1 MKEMKKH
8 KIEIKRW
15 LLAVATILVLVLIK
29 IFGYF
34 LPIDLPKQAQDFIT
48 LSLGV
53 IIEAL
58 PFVMLGVFFSV
69 AIRLWL
75 PHDWLLKHLPRQPLL
90 RRGLISLFGVF
101 MPVCECGN
109 VPLARGLLA
118 KGLTPAESLTFLLA
132 APILNPVTIITTQQA
147 FSDDTTVL
155 ITRILGGFLIANLIG
170 WIYSST
176 RQDAML
182 RPEFIAICKEK
193 KDNSNRLVE
202 ALNFFKHETRSMM
215 PALVIGAMVAGL
227 IQVVVPRETIL
238 LLGNSPAWSVLV
250 MAVLAFVVSICSS
263 VDAFFALAFR
273 GSFTSGSLVSFLTFG
288 PMIDVKM
295 LSLMRTTYR
304 RNILVQLSVLVFLMS
319 TLIGLVVNY
328 VF

>member
-1 MKEMKKH
+1 MKKR
-8 KIEIKRW
+8 KTEIKRW
-15 LLAVATILVLVLIK
+15 LLAATTILVFALIR
-29 IFGYF
+29 ILGYF
-34 LPIDLPKQAQDFIT
+34 LPIDLSKQVQDFIT

-58 PFVMLGVFFSV
+58 PFVMLGLFFSIIV
-69 AIRLWL
+69 RLWL
-75 PHDWLLKHLPRQPLL
+75 PHDWLLKYLPKQPFL
-90 RRGLISLFGVF
+90 RRALISLLGVF

-147 FSDDTTVL
+147 FSDDSTVL
-155 ITRILGGFLIANLIG
+155 IARILGGFLIANIIG

-182 RPEFIAICKEK
+182 RSEFIAICKEK

-215 PALVIGAMVAGL
+215 PALVIGA
-227 IQVVVPRETIL
+227 
-238 LLGNSPAWSVLV
+238 
-250 MAVLAFVVSICSS
+250 
-263 VDAFFALAFR
+263 
-273 GSFTSGSLVSFLTFG
+273 
-288 PMIDVKM
+288 K
-295 LSLMRTTYR
+295 
-304 RNILVQLSVLVFLMS
+304 
-319 TLIGLVVNY
+319 IGRAHV
-328 VF
+328 

>member
-1 MKEMKKH
+1 MKKR
-8 KIEIKRW
+8 KTEIKRW
-15 LLAVATILVLVLIK
+15 LLAATTILVFALIR
-29 IFGYF
+29 ILGYF
-34 LPIDLPKQAQDFIT
+34 LPIDLPKQVQDFIT

-58 PFVMLGVFFSV
+58 PFVMLGLFFSIIV
-69 AIRLWL
+69 RLWL
-75 PHDWLLKHLPRQPLL
+75 PHDWLLKYLPKQPFL
-90 RRGLISLFGVF
+90 RRALISLLGVF

-147 FSDDTTVL
+147 FSDDSTVL
-155 ITRILGGFLIANLIG
+155 IARILGGFLIANIIG

-182 RPEFIAICKEK
+182 RSEFIAICKEK

-304 RNILVQLSVLVFLMS
+304 RNILLQVSVLVFLMS
-319 TLIGLVVNY
+319 MLIGLVVNY

>member
-1 MKEMKKH
+1 MKKR
-8 KIEIKRW
+8 KTEIKRW
-15 LLAVATILVLVLIK
+15 LLAATTILVFTLIK

-34 LPIDLPKQAQDFIT
+34 LPIDLPKQVQDFIT

-58 PFVMLGVFFSV
+58 PFVMLGLFFSIIV
-69 AIRLWL
+69 RLWL
-75 PHDWLLKHLPRQPLL
+75 PNDWLLKYLPKQPFL
-90 RRGLISLFGVF
+90 RRALISLLGVF

-147 FSDDTTVL
+147 FSDDNTVL
-155 ITRILGGFLIANLIG
+155 IARILGGFLIANLIG

-193 KDNSNRLVE
+193 KDNSNRLVD
-202 ALNFFKHETRSMM
+202 ALHFFKHETRSMM

-304 RNILVQLSVLVFLMS
+304 RNILLQVSVLVFLMS
-319 TLIGLVVNY
+319 MLIGLVVNY

>member
-1 MKEMKKH
+1 MKKC
-8 KIEIKRW
+8 KTEIKRW
-15 LLAVATILVLVLIK
+15 LLAVATILVFVLIK

-34 LPIDLPKQAQDFIT
+34 LPIDLPKQVQDFIT

-58 PFVMLGVFFSV
+58 PFVMLGLFFSIIV
-69 AIRLWL
+69 RLWL
-75 PHDWLLKHLPRQPLL
+75 PHDWLLKYLPKQPFL
-90 RRGLISLFGVF
+90 RRALISLLGVF

-147 FSDDTTVL
+147 FSDDNTVL
-155 ITRILGGFLIANLIG
+155 IARILGGFLIANLIG

-193 KDNSNRLVE
+193 KDNSNRLVD
-202 ALNFFKHETRSMM
+202 ALHFFKHETRSMM

-304 RNILVQLSVLVFLMS
+304 RNILLQVSVLVFLMS
-319 TLIGLVVNY
+319 MLIGLVVNY

>member
-1 MKEMKKH
+1 MKKR
-8 KIEIKRW
+8 KTEIKRW
-15 LLAVATILVLVLIK
+15 LLAAATILVLVLVK

-34 LPIDLPKQAQDFIT
+34 LSIDLPKQVQDFIT

-58 PFVMLGVFFSV
+58 PFVMLGVFFSIAV
-69 AIRLWL
+69 RLWL
-75 PHDWLLKHLPRQPLL
+75 PHDWLIKYLPKQPFL
-90 RRGLISLFGVF
+90 RRTLISLLGVF

-147 FSDDTTVL
+147 FSEDNTVL
-155 ITRILGGFLIANLIG
+155 IARILGGFLIANLIG

-176 RQDAML
+176 RQDTML

-193 KDNSNRLVE
+193 KDNSNSLVE

-304 RNILVQLSVLVFLMS
+304 RNILLQVSVLVFLMS
-319 TLIGLVVNY
+319 MLIGMVVNY

>member
-1 MKEMKKH
+1 MKKR
-8 KIEIKRW
+8 KTEIKRW
-15 LLAVATILVLVLIK
+15 LLAAATILVFALIK

-34 LPIDLPKQAQDFIT
+34 LPIDLPKQVQDFIT

-58 PFVMLGVFFSV
+58 PFVMLGLFFSIIV
-69 AIRLWL
+69 RLWL
-75 PHDWLLKHLPRQPLL
+75 PHDWLLKYLPKQPFL
-90 RRGLISLFGVF
+90 RRALISLLGVF

-147 FSDDTTVL
+147 FSDDSTVL
-155 ITRILGGFLIANLIG
+155 IARILGGFLIANIIG

-193 KDNSNRLVE
+193 KDNSNKLVD
-202 ALNFFKHETRSMM
+202 ALNFFKHETRSMI
-215 PALVIGAMVAGL
+215 PALVIGAMVAGF

-304 RNILVQLSVLVFLMS
+304 RNILLQVSVLVFLMS